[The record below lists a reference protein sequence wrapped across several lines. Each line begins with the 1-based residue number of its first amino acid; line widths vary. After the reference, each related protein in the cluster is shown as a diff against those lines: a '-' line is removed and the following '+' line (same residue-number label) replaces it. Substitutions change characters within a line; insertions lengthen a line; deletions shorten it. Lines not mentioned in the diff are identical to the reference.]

1 MSQVANPFVIPLV
14 RHLLALAIAAPG
26 HRERV
31 RTVIEP
37 ATPEQP
43 PAPVPEGEAQ
53 AGVAEGQ
60 NAVVDNRDPQ
70 SPTHPLLIPAADHP
84 PIKWRGLMLE
94 Q

>member
-1 MSQVANPFVIPLV
+1 
-14 RHLLALAIAAPG
+14 
-26 HRERV
+26 
-31 RTVIEP
+31 
-37 ATPEQP
+37 
-43 PAPVPEGEAQ
+43 VPEGEAQ

-60 NAVVDNRDPQ
+60 NVVVDNRDPQ